1 MKKQIVFKD
10 SIDDSEMSLS
20 ISPDNDDYILA
31 ITPTSGYGIDVW
43 LSPQDFWVFLD
54 ECQRFYVENE
64 RRKNELPQGEK

>member
-1 MKKQIVFKD
+1 MKKQIIFKD

-20 ISPDNDDYILA
+20 ISPDNYNYILT
-31 ITPTSGYGIDVW
+31 ITGNGDDIW
-43 LSPQDFWVFLD
+43 LSPQDFWEFLD